1 MVGLLKHA
9 RKAPPKPL
17 ACEVSRI
24 RVSLMRKM
32 TVTAR
37 NAVCSVNGSD
47 PGGASDGRRIR
58 LRTHDK
64 SELVLKINKINKK
77 F

>member
-9 RKAPPKPL
+9 RKAPPKAL

-37 NAVCSVNGSD
+37 NALCSVNGSD
-47 PGGASDGRRIR
+47 PGGASDGRRIG
-58 LRTHDK
+58 
-64 SELVLKINKINKK
+64 SGLVTRVN
-77 F
+77 

>member
-9 RKAPPKPL
+9 RKAPPKAL

-32 TVTAR
+32 TVTTR
-37 NAVCSVNGSD
+37 NALCSVNGSD
-47 PGGASDGRRIR
+47 PGGASDGRRIG
-58 LRTHDK
+58 
-64 SELVLKINKINKK
+64 
-77 F
+77 